1 MGSDKNPG
9 GLAGW
14 LRKNKIRL
22 RNGAIAAAVVG
33 TGVTAWY
40 GAGLYQQ
47 RKATEAM
54 IAERHHQ
61 EQQEQGESSEISGAE
76 AGTMPVMG
84 DTVTWQGKTYKRNSY
99 VKAIL
104 CMGVDRKGSM
114 QETTLSG
121 DGGQADGLFLLAQDT
136 ARNSLKILMIPR
148 DSMTEITQT
157 DTSWTDK
164 NGTVLGTIT
173 DQLTLAYS
181 YGDGRELSCEYTVEA
196 VSNLFGG
203 LQIDSYLAAD
213 TDVISILNDAVGGV
227 TVTIPTEGMEQRDP
241 AFVLGET
248 VTLHGKQAEAFVR
261 FRDIKKDNTAIS
273 RMEQHKAYMNG
284 FFQAVQAASRTNSRM
299 VEELFELIQDYMVT
313 DMTKAEYLKVAMDG
327 LNGEGIT
334 SANYRIVP
342 GVGTATTAED
352 EYYVD
357 QEATVPVLLEL
368 FYREA

>member
-1 MGSDKNPG
+1 MSSSKNPG
-9 GLAGW
+9 GFAGW

-22 RNGAIAAAVVG
+22 RNAAIAAAVAG
-33 TGVTAWY
+33 TGVAVWY
-40 GAGLYQQ
+40 GVGLYQQ

-54 IAERHHQ
+54 IEERH
-61 EQQEQGESSEISGAE
+61 QQTQQNQTATAE
-76 AGTMPVMG
+76 AAEEGLMPVMG

-104 CMGVDRKGSM
+104 CMGVDREGSM
-114 QETTLSG
+114 QEPTLSG
-121 DGGQADGLFLLAQDT
+121 DGGQSDGLFLLAQDT

-148 DSMTEITQT
+148 DSMAEITQT

-181 YGDGRELSCEYTVEA
+181 YGDGKETSCEYTVQA
-196 VSNLFGG
+196 VSNLLGG
-203 LQIDSYLAAD
+203 LRIDSYLAAD

-227 TVTIPTEGMEQRDP
+227 TVTIPTAGMEQKDP
-241 AFVLGET
+241 AFVLGDT
-248 VTLHGKQAEAFVR
+248 VTLHGDQAEAFVR
-261 FRDIKKDNTAIS
+261 FRDIDKDNTAIS
-273 RMEQHKAYMNG
+273 RMEQQKAYING
-284 FFQAVQAASRTNSRM
+284 FFAAVREASRTNSRI
-299 VEELFELIQDYMVT
+299 VEDLFELIQEYMVT
-313 DMTKAEYLKVAMDG
+313 DMTKAEYLKMAMDG

-334 SANYRIVP
+334 SSSYRIVP

-357 QEATVPVLLEL
+357 KEAVIPVLLEL
-368 FYREA
+368 FYREV